1 MSRKSLYLP
10 VVVAM
15 VLAACG
21 GETSLDTTVTLAAPA
36 TTGAADTTMAD
47 TTMTDTTMTDTTSV
61 APDTTG
67 GGEACAV
74 DTLALHEPGT
84 LTIATGEPV
93 FPPWMMDDDPTN
105 GEGFESAVAY
115 ALAEQM
121 GFAAEDV
128 TWVRTGFDEAIAP
141 GEKPY
146 DFNMQ
151 QYSITTERDEVVD
164 FSIPYYISQKSVVA
178 LADSPAAGA
187 TTFADLEAATF
198 GATIGTTDLD
208 YIEQVLGITDAAV
221 YNTQADTIAAM
232 VAGQID
238 ATVVSLPTA
247 YFLTAVELE
256 NGVIAGVL
264 PEEGGE
270 GSEGEGMGLL
280 FTEGNALVDCVNQAL
295 QVLTDD
301 GTLEAIELEWL
312 EQGGDI
318 PLITE

>member
-1 MSRKSLYLP
+1 MKKTSIALL
-10 VVVAM
+10 ATLAL

-21 GETSLDTTVTLAAPA
+21 GGEATDDEAASETTVAA
-36 TTGAADTTMAD
+36 
-47 TTMTDTTMTDTTSV
+47 
-61 APDTTG
+61 G
-67 GGEACAV
+67 GDCAV
-74 DTLALHEPGT
+74 DSLALFEGGK

-105 GEGFESAVAY
+105 GQGFESAVAY

-128 TWVRTGFDEAIAP
+128 AWVRTGFDEAIAP

-151 QYSITTERDEVVD
+151 QYSITAERDEIVD
-164 FSIPYYISQKSVVA
+164 FSLPYYVGQKS
-178 LADSPAAGA
+178 LILLESSPAIGA
-187 TTFADLEAATF
+187 TSFADLEGATF

-221 YNTQADTIAAM
+221 YNTQADVVAAM
-232 VAGQID
+232 LAGQID

-247 YFLTAVELE
+247 LYLTAVEIE
-256 NGVIAGVL
+256 GSTIAGVL
-264 PEEGGE
+264 PGGE
-270 GSEGEGMGLL
+270 SGEGMGLL
-280 FTEGNALVDCVNQAL
+280 FTEGSELVPCVDEAL

-301 GTLEAIELEWL
+301 GTLEALAVEWL
-312 EQGGDI
+312 QGAGEI
-318 PLITE
+318 PTITE